1 MILGGRHKCMT
12 PKLVGIRWFLITQI
26 NIFKLRGIRVKFAWF
41 QHPLPP
47 DFRGDLEH
55 NRILDLREGASIFFC
70 TYLIFACNIDFFMAG
85 CPLSILKKNMG
96 NVGFF

>member
-26 NIFKLRGIRVKFAWF
+26 NIKLRGISVKFAWF
-41 QHPLPP
+41 HPLPP

-55 NRILDLREGASIFFC
+55 DRILDFRG
-70 TYLIFACNIDFFMAG
+70 G
-85 CPLSILKKNMG
+85 
-96 NVGFF
+96 GFNFLLHISYICM